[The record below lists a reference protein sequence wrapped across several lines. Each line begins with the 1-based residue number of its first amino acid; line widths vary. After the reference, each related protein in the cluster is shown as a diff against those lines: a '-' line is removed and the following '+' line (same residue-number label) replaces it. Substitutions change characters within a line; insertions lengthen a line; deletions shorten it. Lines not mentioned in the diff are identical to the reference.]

1 MPRQACPQGKQ
12 QYAKDNLTITE
23 AMLCASGRAVNGVT
37 DACQGD
43 SGGPLAPLSEW
54 LSMTCSIEFIRRF
67 VTQMGTKT
75 HLCKFC
81 HLLCLRFAWKAN
93 VLSSL
98 VSIDSK
104 TCSGARRTCVDVSLR
119 FIECVRCHNFHTFC
133 ESLTCFYAVGFRRRC
148 VIQHCPLSFSHDF
161 LSPLNHL
168 SLSVYTVNVDVNA
181 QNHVVGLWAEVIS
194 WGHGCG
200 EANFPGVYARVASG
214 MDSHQDRKSVV

>member
-23 AMLCASGRAVNGVT
+23 AMLCASGRTVKGVT

-67 VTQMGTKT
+67 VTQMGTKM
-75 HLCKFC
+75 HRCKFC
-81 HLLCLRFAWKAN
+81 HLLRLRFAWRAN

-104 TCSGARRTCVDVSLR
+104 TCSGARNTCVDVLLR
-119 FIECVRCHNFHTFC
+119 FILCVRCLNSHTFC
-133 ESLTCFYAVGFRRRC
+133 RSLTC
-148 VIQHCPLSFSHDF
+148 
-161 LSPLNHL
+161 
-168 SLSVYTVNVDVNA
+168 
-181 QNHVVGLWAEVIS
+181 
-194 WGHGCG
+194 
-200 EANFPGVYARVASG
+200 
-214 MDSHQDRKSVV
+214 

>member
-23 AMLCASGRAVNGVT
+23 AMLCASGRTVKGVT

-67 VTQMGTKT
+67 VTQMGTKM

-81 HLLCLRFAWKAN
+81 HLLRLRFAWRAN

-104 TCSGARRTCVDVSLR
+104 TCSGARNTCVDVLLR
-119 FIECVRCHNFHTFC
+119 CILCVRCLNSHTFC
-133 ESLTCFYAVGFRRRC
+133 RSLTC
-148 VIQHCPLSFSHDF
+148 
-161 LSPLNHL
+161 
-168 SLSVYTVNVDVNA
+168 
-181 QNHVVGLWAEVIS
+181 
-194 WGHGCG
+194 
-200 EANFPGVYARVASG
+200 
-214 MDSHQDRKSVV
+214 